1 MTFSRPASRRA
12 LMTGAAVV
20 AALGLGLGG
29 GFGLARLTAGSAPET
44 HAEDEGHPDE
54 TAEEGVVA
62 LTPDAAAKAGVAV
75 VAVGRGGGAELML
88 PGRVAFAPG
97 AEAVVDAPLPGQVVR
112 VHVGAGQRVSAGS
125 PLVTLRSPE
134 GAVSRATTD
143 AAAASAD
150 AARAAAGR
158 DRTLFERGY
167 VARSRLDITEAEARR
182 AEAELRAAR
191 ARVAAY
197 GAPGADGMVVV
208 RSPIPGVV
216 TRLTTAPGQVLH
228 EEDQEV
234 AAVADDRRL
243 ELEFEA
249 PPAAAALLNV
259 GAVVEAR
266 TADGR
271 AIAGV
276 VIAIAPAGATGV
288 VVIRARIEGAAPP
301 AGAVVSA
308 RLSSPSGSG
317 GAGGVGNLI
326 VPSDAVQTVEGR
338 PSVFVVEN
346 GGFRARAV
354 TTGRVAGGRTEITSG
369 LTGFE
374 RIAGAGAFLLKAELA
389 KGEAEHGH

>member
-1 MTFSRPASRRA
+1 MTSNRHW
-12 LMTGAAVV
+12 LMTGAAVI
-20 AALGLGLGG
+20 AALGV
-29 GFGLARLTAGSAPET
+29 GFGAAQLTHRPAAET
-44 HAEDEGHPDE
+44 HAEEEGHTEE
-54 TAEEGVVA
+54 TAEEGVIA
-62 LTPDAAAKAGVAV
+62 LTPEAAAKAGVTV

-112 VHVGAGQRVSAGS
+112 VHVGVGERVSAGS

-134 GAVSRATTD
+134 GAASRATTD

-158 DRTLFERGY
+158 DQTLFERGF
-167 VARSRLDITEAEARR
+167 VARSRLDITQAEARR
-182 AEAELRAAR
+182 AEAELRASR

-197 GAPGADGMVVV
+197 GSPGPDGMVVV
-208 RSPIPGVV
+208 RSPIAGVV

-234 AAVADDRRL
+234 AAVADAGKL
-243 ELEFEA
+243 ELQFEA
-249 PPAAAALLNV
+249 PPAAAGLLSI
-259 GAVVEAR
+259 GAPVSGQ

-271 AIAGV
+271 TLNGIV
-276 VIAIAPAGATGV
+276 TAIAPAGATGV
-288 VVIRARIEGAAPP
+288 VVIRARIQGDAPP
-301 AGAVVSA
+301 AGTVISA
-308 RLSSPSGSG
+308 RVSSPVGSGSG
-317 GAGGVGNLI
+317 ASSGGGGLT

-338 PSVFVVEN
+338 PSVFVSERA
-346 GGFRARAV
+346 GFRAV
-354 TTGRVAGGRTEITSG
+354 NVVTGRTAAGRTEITSG
-369 LTGFE
+369 LTGSE